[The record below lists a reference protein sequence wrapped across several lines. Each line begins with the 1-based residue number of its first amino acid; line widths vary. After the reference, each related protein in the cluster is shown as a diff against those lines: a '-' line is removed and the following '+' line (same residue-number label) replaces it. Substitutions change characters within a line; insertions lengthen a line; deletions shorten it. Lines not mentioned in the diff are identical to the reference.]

1 MSNKTGRICIQM
13 LSSRNAARI
22 RPELRGGLGRR
33 RVLSVAKLA
42 PGQEAY
48 YEASVARGLDDYYAG
63 RGESPGS
70 WVGVAA
76 AELGLVG
83 VVGDGALR
91 TLMRGEDP
99 VSGARLRPPVAVRTI
114 RVERLDPAT
123 GERRLVERELR
134 PVAGFDLVFS
144 TPKSVSLLHALGD
157 EQVRVQVAAAHE
169 AAWRAALG
177 YVEREACVIRK
188 GRNGAERERGSGFA
202 AAAFQHRTSRAGD
215 PHLHTHVIV
224 ANAAHSDDGVWR
236 ALDGDLLLR
245 AHRLAAGYLYEAQ
258 LRYELTTRLGV
269 AWRPVRDGMAE
280 LAGVPDAVV
289 REFSTRRRQI
299 LEHHAEVGETGW
311 RAAQVAAIA
320 TRDRKQ
326 WVDME
331 MARRN
336 WAARAAEHGLGQR
349 DLRGL
354 LGRHAWRR
362 PSGADCRGIAQ
373 VLLSAE
379 GLTASRTRFAETDA
393 IQAWCN
399 ALRDGAPA
407 ERIVATA
414 RAFTRLDGIVSAD
427 DAPPSLGVAAH
438 FTTRE
443 LVAVEQ
449 HALRLARGVVEREAV
464 VDPAR
469 VERVLAQRAAALSG
483 EQRRMISQLATAGE
497 RVTCVIGPAGSGKTT
512 ALAALHEVL
521 VDAGVP
527 VVGAAPS
534 GIAAATL
541 QAATGIPSRTLHR
554 LLVDAE
560 RGEALPRGCV
570 LVVDEAGMADTRTLG
585 RILEHAQKVEGRV
598 VLVGDP
604 RQLGAVGPGGLYTA
618 LCSELG
624 ATELAANQRQHDP
637 AECNALQALRDG
649 DPDTYL
655 AWAACA
661 GRLVVC
667 DAPLGARAALLA
679 DWASHTLQDP
689 AGEAL
694 MLAYTR
700 RDVAALN
707 AAARELL
714 QRRGILHRDTYR
726 TPTGLGLARGDRVIC
741 LKNDQALRVTNGTR
755 GTIIAIGRNDVLIR
769 TTERAYRALPRS
781 YVDAGQ
787 ITHAYAVTGHK
798 SQGQTVDHAYVLAPA
813 RAELAEWGYVST
825 SRARTSTRIY
835 LAAPDP
841 ADDHR
846 AAFEPPEA
854 VEQLA
859 AALTR
864 QANDELASRGYPANL
879 HPLTRDRGLER
890 DGPGLGR

>member
-1 MSNKTGRICIQM
+1 M
-13 LSSRNAARI
+13 
-22 RPELRGGLGRR
+22 PRR
-33 RVLSVAKLA
+33 RAVAVLSVAKLA
-42 PGQEAY
+42 SGQEAY

-70 WVGVAA
+70 WVGAAA

-83 VVGDGALR
+83 VVGDGALGA
-91 TLMRGEDP
+91 LMRGEDP
-99 VSGARLRPPVAVRTI
+99 ASGGRLRPPVSVRTI

-123 GERRLVERELR
+123 GERRLVEKELR

-157 EQVRVQVAAAHE
+157 EEVRVQLAAAHE
-169 AAWRAALG
+169 AAWRAALA
-177 YVEREACVIRK
+177 YLEREACVIRK
-188 GRNGAERERGSGFA
+188 GRNGVERERGSGFV

-215 PHLHTHVIV
+215 PHLHTHVVV
-224 ANAAHSDDGVWR
+224 ANAARAADGVWR

-245 AHRLAAGYLYEAQ
+245 THRLAAGYLYEAQ
-258 LRYELTTRLGV
+258 LRCELTTRLGV
-269 AWRPVRDGMAE
+269 AWRPVRNGMAE

-299 LEHHAEVGETGW
+299 LAHIAEVGGEGW

-320 TRDRKQ
+320 TRERKQ
-326 WVDME
+326 WVDMAV
-331 MARRN
+331 ARRD

-349 DLRGL
+349 ELQRL
-354 LGRHAWRR
+354 LGRRAWQQPHPAASR
-362 PSGADCRGIAQ
+362 AIAKE
-373 VLLSAE
+373 LLSAR
-379 GLTASRTRFAETDA
+379 GLTATRTQFSEADA

-399 ALRDGAPA
+399 ALRDGAPT
-407 ERIVATA
+407 ERIVETA
-414 RAFTRLDGIVSAD
+414 RAFTRLDGVARAD
-427 DAPPSLGVAAH
+427 DAPPPLGVPAH

-483 EQRRMISQLATAGE
+483 EQWTMVTRLATTRE

-521 VDAGVP
+521 IDAGAS

-534 GIAAATL
+534 GIAADTL

-554 LLVDAE
+554 LLLDAE
-560 RGEALPRGCV
+560 RGDALPRGGL
-570 LVVDEAGMADTRTLG
+570 LVVDEAGMADTRTLA

-624 ATELAANQRQHDP
+624 AIELTANQRQHDP
-637 AECNALQALRDG
+637 AERNALRDLRDG
-649 DPDTYL
+649 DPDAYL
-655 AWAACA
+655 AWAASA
-661 GRLVVC
+661 GRLVAC
-667 DAPLGARAALLA
+667 DTPLNARAALLA
-679 DWASHTLQDP
+679 DWASHTLQAP
-689 AGEAL
+689 ASEAL

-726 TPTGLGLARGDRVIC
+726 TPAGLGLARGDRVIC
-741 LKNDQALRVTNGTR
+741 LKNDAALRLTNGTR
-755 GTIIAIGRNDVLIR
+755 GTIIAIGRNDVLIH

-787 ITHAYAVTGHK
+787 LTHAYAVTGHK

-825 SRARTSTRIY
+825 SRARQSTRIY
-835 LAAPDP
+835 VAAPDL

-864 QANDELASRGYPANL
+864 QANDELASRGHPANL
-879 HPLTRDRGLER
+879 RALTRDRGLER
-890 DGPGLGR
+890 DAPGLER